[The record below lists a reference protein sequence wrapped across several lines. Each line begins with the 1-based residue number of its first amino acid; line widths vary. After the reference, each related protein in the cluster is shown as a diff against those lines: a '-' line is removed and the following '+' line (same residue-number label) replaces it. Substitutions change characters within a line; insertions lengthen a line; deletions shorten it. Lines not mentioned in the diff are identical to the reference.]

1 MNCHECGVDDGGSDE
16 ERSIRTYNDNDND
29 TMMSIFGAGVSM
41 A

>member
-1 MNCHECGVDDGGSDE
+1 MIGDGGRACGVDGCGHE
-16 ERSIRTYNDNDND
+16 TKHTYNDNDND